1 MKKIDSAIVN
11 IENVLVLQGGGSL
24 GAYECGV
31 YKTLDRHGIRFD
43 IVAGTSIGAINA
55 AIIVGAKKNP
65 ARDLEDFWL
74 SVAENITPSFISD
87 NVRPSLSVLFGSIY
101 GNRNVFE
108 PKWIFPYEALYYC
121 LTSPYLYSVLPLENT
136 LEAYVDFGKINSNN
150 NGNQNI
156 PRLIV
161 TAADIQTSKS
171 VTFDSMNTDIDL
183 EHIMSCV
190 GYPFYGISWTKKDGR
205 YLWDGSLQSNT
216 PLREVIDASP
226 KNDKNV
232 YIVSLFPQEHHDLP
246 SNMFETW
253 HRARDIIHTD
263 KTSHNVRMSAII
275 SRYIQLLENMHDIIM
290 TADKNSR
297 LRFKEKSENEYHK
310 LVQQRGAIIRNI
322 IRIERR
328 EDTHFLFEDADFSL
342 DSIKHLIRAG
352 EQDAEEALAN
362 HKHSLISIE

>member
-43 IVAGTSIGAINA
+43 IVAGTSIGAVNA

-150 NGNQNI
+150 NENQNI

-190 GYPFYGISWTKKDGR
+190 GYPFYGISWIKKDGR

-253 HRARDIIHTD
+253 HRARDIIYTD
-263 KTSHNVRMSAII
+263 KTSHNVRMSEVF
-275 SRYIQLLENMHDIIM
+275 SRYIRLIEGMHEII
-290 TADKNSR
+290 TSSTDERAKSR
-297 LRFKEKSENEYHK
+297 FRESSEREYRK
-310 LVQQRGAIIRNI
+310 LVQKRGAIIRNI
-322 IRIERR
+322 VRIERS

-342 DSIKHLIRAG
+342 HSIKHLIKRG
-352 EQDAEEALAN
+352 EEDAEEALN
-362 HKHSLISIE
+362 H